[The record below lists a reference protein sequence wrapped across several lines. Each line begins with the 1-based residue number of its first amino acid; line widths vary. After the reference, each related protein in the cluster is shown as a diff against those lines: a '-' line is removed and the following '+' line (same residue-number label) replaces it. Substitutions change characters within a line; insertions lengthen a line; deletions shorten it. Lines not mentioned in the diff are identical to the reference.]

1 MNGNQY
7 FLLKS
12 FLVKEV
18 LKMATMLRTIFVNAV
33 DKTAKVNAY
42 QLTFFVDTVLSN
54 PVNKRYSGSFEGKNI
69 KEVFDFMVSTLQDHD
84 LVKISN
90 GTKTVELSVSRWKH
104 TIAYLLETFNSDDK
118 SKNQNVWIKVT
129 GKTIEKN
136 PIELSTL

>member
-1 MNGNQY
+1 
-7 FLLKS
+7 
-12 FLVKEV
+12 
-18 LKMATMLRTIFVNAV
+18 MATMLRTIFVNAV

-54 PVNKRYSGSFEGKNI
+54 PINKRYSGRFEGKNI
-69 KEVFDFMVSTLQDHD
+69 KEVFDFMVSTLKEND

-90 GTKTVELSVSRWKH
+90 GTKTVELSVSKWKH

-118 SKNQNVWIKVT
+118 SEKQNVWIKVT

>member
-18 LKMATMLRTIFVNAV
+18 LKMAKMLRTIFVNAV

-54 PVNKRYSGSFEGKNI
+54 PINKRYSGRFEGKNI
-69 KEVFDFMVSTLQDHD
+69 KEVFDFMVSTLQDND